1 MSVVS
6 MKQLLEAG
14 VHFGHQTRRWNP
26 KMARYIFT
34 ERNGIYIIDLQKTV
48 KKVEEAYAFIREVAA
63 TGAPILFVGTK
74 KQAQNSVREEAQRCN
89 MFYVNERWLG
99 GMLTNFRTIQA
110 RVARLKEL
118 EKMFED
124 GTTEQYP
131 KKEVILMQRELE
143 KLQKNLGGIKDM
155 KKIPGAIFM
164 VKELRNSTGAGM
176 MDCKK
181 ALVEAD
187 GNMAKA
193 IDILRE
199 KGLSQAAK
207 KASRIAAEGAV
218 VSYISENGK
227 IGVITEVNCETDFV
241 GYNENF
247 QALAKSIAAQIASVN
262 PADVAVLLDSTMGD
276 KTVKDVVTEAI
287 ANIGEN
293 ISIRRFTRYEST
305 EGQVYSY
312 IHGGGKIGVLVE
324 IKGGDAEL
332 GKDIAMQVAAANPS
346 YLERSQVSK
355 EELEHEKEVLREQA
369 RNEGKPENVVE
380 KMVTGRVNKYY
391 KEVCLV
397 DQPFIKDGDLS
408 VAKLLQSKSA
418 EVIRFSRFQLGEG
431 IEKKQ
436 DNLAEEVAKQ
446 INQ

>member
-1 MSVVS
+1 MISAS
-6 MKQLLEAG
+6 
-14 VHFGHQTRRWNP
+14 
-26 KMARYIFT
+26 
-34 ERNGIYIIDLQKTV
+34 
-48 KKVEEAYAFIREVAA
+48 
-63 TGAPILFVGTK
+63 
-74 KQAQNSVREEAQRCN
+74 
-89 MFYVNERWLG
+89 
-99 GMLTNFRTIQA
+99 
-110 RVARLKEL
+110 
-118 EKMFED
+118 
-124 GTTEQYP
+124 
-131 KKEVILMQRELE
+131 
-143 KLQKNLGGIKDM
+143 
-155 KKIPGAIFM
+155 M

-187 GNMAKA
+187 GDIAKA
-193 IDILRE
+193 VDILRE

-218 VSYISENGK
+218 VSYISEDGK
-227 IGVITEVNCETDFV
+227 VGVITEVNCETDFV
-241 GYNENF
+241 GHNENF
-247 QALAKSIAAQIASVN
+247 QNLAKMIAGQIASIN
-262 PADVAVLLDSTMGD
+262 PAGVETLLESAMEG

-293 ISIRRFTRYEST
+293 ISIRRFVRYESV

-324 IKGGDAEL
+324 LKGGDAEL

-346 YLERSQVSK
+346 YLERSQVSN

-380 KMVTGRVNKYY
+380 KMVMGRVNKYY

-408 VAKLLQSKSA
+408 VAKLLESKGA